1 MAKPLKKNVR
11 DRGLTTQRC
20 RTPAV
25 GGKSAAV
32 TPCLPV
38 LRSAVGQMLPER
50 HNSMLWR
57 LTIQMGEASLDREA
71 LLSTEVATQR
81 VEMSGIKIS
90 ALRMREEVGTL
101 EEAIPNKVETS
112 IQKLKLHQEKIA
124 CQTTIEKLRRPQ
136 LV

>member
-1 MAKPLKKNVR
+1 
-11 DRGLTTQRC
+11 
-20 RTPAV
+20 
-25 GGKSAAV
+25 
-32 TPCLPV
+32 
-38 LRSAVGQMLPER
+38 
-50 HNSMLWR
+50 
-57 LTIQMGEASLDREA
+57 MGEASLDREA

-90 ALRMREEVGTL
+90 EVGTL

>member
-1 MAKPLKKNVR
+1 
-11 DRGLTTQRC
+11 
-20 RTPAV
+20 
-25 GGKSAAV
+25 
-32 TPCLPV
+32 
-38 LRSAVGQMLPER
+38 
-50 HNSMLWR
+50 
-57 LTIQMGEASLDREA
+57 MGEASLDREA